1 MGLTGAKPFKTPLE
15 VKVKLTTLE
24 FDQHVDSDALLDDP
38 GEYQRMVGRLL
49 YLTIIR
55 PDIAFVVQ
63 RPSQFMRSSKM
74 SHMHATLVPIIDSIS
89 GYLLKFRDS
98 ILSWKSKKQSTI
110 FRSST
115 EAEYNNLASTVTE
128 VVWVS
133 NLLTELVVRHTTPVP
148 MLCDNKFAIQ
158 IATKPVFHE

>member
-74 SHMHATLVPIIDSIS
+74 SHMHATVRVFKYI
-89 GYLLKFRDS
+89 KT
-98 ILSWKSKKQSTI
+98 STGLGV
-110 FRSST
+110 FMPASSSPHLT
-115 EAEYNNLASTVTE
+115 AYSDADWAACPNNRLY
-128 VVWVS
+128 
-133 NLLTELVVRHTTPVP
+133 
-148 MLCDNKFAIQ
+148 
-158 IATKPVFHE
+158 